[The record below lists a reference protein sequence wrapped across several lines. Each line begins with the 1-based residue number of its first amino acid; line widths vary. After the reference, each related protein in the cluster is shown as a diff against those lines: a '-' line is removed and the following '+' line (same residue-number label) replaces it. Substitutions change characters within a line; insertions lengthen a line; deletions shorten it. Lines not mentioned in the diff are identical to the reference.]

1 VVPLV
6 APVESN
12 GPHRHLR
19 VAPSNSRDDDA
30 AAGERTQMR
39 RSLRHRRAGLTA
51 QQRSVAARAI
61 ALHVARTR
69 WLQGA
74 RPIGLYAAVGY
85 EVDTGP
91 LSELARQRRCPIY
104 LPQIAS
110 YRERRMQFVLESSTP
125 AVINRHGIREPRGHK
140 RIAAAAL
147 SVVFMPLLGF
157 DARGTRLGSG
167 AGYYDRVF
175 SFRRQRLRWHR
186 PLLVGVAF
194 RCQELPYI
202 EPQRHD
208 VPLDALVSEDGVRYF
223 SHRGSIP

>member
-19 VAPSNSRDDDA
+19 VAPLNSPDNDI
-30 AAGERTQMR
+30 AAGERLELR
-39 RSLRHRRAGLTA
+39 RTLRRRRADLSA
-51 QQRSVAARAI
+51 QQRATAARAI
-61 ALHVARTR
+61 TSHVAATR

-74 RPIGLYAAVGY
+74 RPIALYLSVGS

-91 LSELARQRRCPIY
+91 LSELAQRRRCPVY
-104 LPQIAS
+104 LPRITD
-110 YRERRMQFVLESSTP
+110 YRTHRMQFVLLSAAQNER
-125 AVINRHGIREPRGHK
+125 NRHGIPEPGGRRSICPG
-140 RIAAAAL
+140 AL
-147 SVVFMPLLGF
+147 SVVFLPVLGF

-175 SFRRQRLRWHR
+175 SFRRHRLSWHR
-186 PLLVGVAF
+186 PLLVGVSY
-194 RCQELPYI
+194 RCQELPCI

-208 VPLDALVSEDGVRYF
+208 VPLDALVTEDGVRYF
-223 SHRGSIP
+223 RQGG